1 MLYPYPD
8 SVNFEALTLLYK
20 KWKGEDVILS
30 DLIHAC
36 WDICGGLL
44 NTGIIGSET
53 KVISD
58 NDYKEF
64 EQLME
69 TDAKQGVL
77 TTLMLEVALQIALH
91 YLNKFLKK

>member
-8 SVNFEALTLLYK
+8 SVNFEALTLIYK
-20 KWKGEDVILS
+20 KWKGEDVHLP

-36 WDICGGLL
+36 WDIAGGLL
-44 NTGIIGSET
+44 NTGIVGSNT
-53 KVISD
+53 KEISYG
-58 NDYKEF
+58 DYKEF

-91 YLNKFLKK
+91 YLQKFLKK

>member
-8 SVNFEALTLLYK
+8 SVNFEAIHLIYR
-20 KWKGEDVILS
+20 KWKGDDVALQ

-44 NTGIIGSET
+44 NTGIIKSDT
-53 KVISD
+53 KEVSY

-77 TTLMLEVALQIALH
+77 TTLMLEVALQLALH
-91 YLNKFLKK
+91 YLQKFLKK